1 MRQRR
6 CIKALTLILIFVL
19 GNLISSQVSSDAEEG
34 LVAYF
39 KFDEAS
45 GGDIIDASGLEHDGE
60 ATGDTDRVEGKF
72 GKGMQFD
79 GKASHATVPAGTL
92 GTFEA
97 ATMTAWVK
105 VFKMPSTNS
114 YNIVGMTSG
123 PGAGFY
129 LELYGGTLA
138 AWQCEPNMN
147 ASLAYSAVG
156 EWHHLAAVYTGT
168 DILIYIDGEQKAK
181 AGGTALP
188 NVSNMPLMI
197 SGNHAE
203 TDNFGG
209 SLDGVVDEVRIY
221 NRALE
226 ADEIKDTMEE
236 FTGDMAVAPVDK
248 LSATWAE
255 VKSK

>member
-6 CIKALTLILIFVL
+6 CVEVLTLALIFIFGSL
-19 GNLISSQVSSDAEEG
+19 MGSQVSSDVEEG

-39 KFDEAS
+39 KFEEAS
-45 GGDIIDASGLEHDGE
+45 GRDIVDASGSEHDGE
-60 ATGDTDRVEGKF
+60 TVGDADRVEGKF

-79 GKASHATVPAGTL
+79 GEASYATVPAGTL

-105 VFKMPSTNS
+105 VFAMPSTNS

-129 LELYGGTLA
+129 LELYNGTLA
-138 AWQCEPNMN
+138 AWQCGPNLN
-147 ASLAYSAVG
+147 ASLAYTAVD

-168 DILIYIDGEQKAK
+168 EILIYIDGVQRAK
-181 AGGTALP
+181 GAGTNLP
-188 NVSNMPLMI
+188 DVNGMPLMI

-209 SLDGVVDEVRIY
+209 SLDGIVDEVRIY
-221 NRALE
+221 DRALE
-226 ADEIKDTMEE
+226 ADEIEDTMEE
-236 FTGDMAVAPVDK
+236 STGGAAVAPVDK
-248 LSATWAE
+248 LSTTWAE
-255 VKSK
+255 VKK